1 MKSRNLLLASMA
13 LFATFAC
20 SKEDGIDT
28 EKPSAD
34 TNYFNIVWCASDVS
48 STPSYVQAL
57 TDLTSGTI
65 DGTKAF
71 ETPSVRSAYTF
82 TSSDGRYLYNYNYGG
97 GTFNKY
103 KVNGG
108 TRYSEEGN
116 VLDLSIALGS
126 PHGRCSKLNDKLAS
140 AHNIVPEPQYSADGK
155 TYTYTKSTLR
165 LAIIDLENMTF
176 LKDGIKQIELP
187 RNAYD
192 EAENTYV
199 WRVHMPIIQGDKI
212 YYGIARSRALASD
225 PASRDKSKGQAGV
238 LVLDFPSFE
247 NPQIIETG
255 LPSVGDTYGFRS
267 PAMFAYG
274 GQGANKDDMFQLSMS
289 QSHILKIKDG
299 AYDDSYVF
307 DLKAALGSSDD
318 IKTAGWH
325 YVGNGIGYVPFGLDN
340 GGENNWGLARVD
352 LNTKTAV
359 KLNIPENMDM
369 WEYQS
374 ARLVDNTL
382 YMAICPA
389 NGHGHIY
396 LFDTTSTSP
405 DGFVK
410 GAELLGSAGSYY
422 AGVF

>member
-1 MKSRNLLLASMA
+1 MKSKNLLLGSMA
-13 LFATFAC
+13 LFTAFAC
-20 SKEDGIDT
+20 SKEDGVNTDI
-28 EKPSAD
+28 PSTDA
-34 TNYFNIVWCASDVS
+34 TFFNIVWCASDEG

-57 TDLTSGTI
+57 TDLKTGTI

-82 TSSDGRYLYNYNYGG
+82 TSSDSKYLYNYSYGG

-103 KVNGG
+103 QVNGG
-108 TRYSEEGN
+108 NSYTEIGSA
-116 VLDLSIALGS
+116 LDLSTAIGS
-126 PHGRCSKLNDKLAS
+126 VYGRCSQLNDQYAS
-140 AHNIVPEPQYSADGK
+140 AHNIVTEPQYSEDGT
-155 TYTYTKSTLR
+155 TYTYTKATLH
-165 LAIIDLENMTF
+165 LAIVDLENMTI
-176 LKDGIKQIELP
+176 KQNGIKEIELP
-187 RNAYD
+187 RSAYD

-199 WRVHMPIIQGDKI
+199 WRVHMPKIQGDKI
-212 YYGIARSRALASD
+212 YYGIARARALASD
-225 PASRDKSKGQAGV
+225 PSKKDKSKGQAGV
-238 LVLDFPSFE
+238 LVMDYPSFE
-247 NPQIIETG
+247 NPKIIETG
-255 LPSVGDTYGFRS
+255 IPTLGDTYGFRS

-274 GQGANKDDMFQLSMS
+274 GQGANKDDLFQLSMS
-289 QSHILKIKDG
+289 NSHILKIKDG

-307 DLKAALGSSDD
+307 DLQKALGSSDK

-374 ARLVDNTL
+374 ARLVGNTL
-382 YMAICPA
+382 YMAICPVD
-389 NGHGHIY
+389 GDGHIY

-405 DGFVK
+405 DGFTK
-410 GAELLGSAGSYY
+410 GAELLGAADAYY
-422 AGVF
+422 AGIF